1 MLNFVVCILRRKF
14 KLQHKSV
21 NFIYTNSNCYFLLKF
36 LKFYKNIFFKQTHNY
51 VQTCIACLIKRSV
64 FNITP
69 SAAST
74 NMTAP
79 SQILRAAVT
88 SSEKLT

>member
-1 MLNFVVCILRRKF
+1 M
-14 KLQHKSV
+14 
-21 NFIYTNSNCYFLLKF
+21 YA
-36 LKFYKNIFFKQTHNY
+36 
-51 VQTCIACLIKRSV
+51 QTCKACLINRSV

-74 NMTAP
+74 NITAP

-88 SSEKLT
+88 SSEKFT

>member
-1 MLNFVVCILRRKF
+1 M
-14 KLQHKSV
+14 
-21 NFIYTNSNCYFLLKF
+21 
-36 LKFYKNIFFKQTHNY
+36 
-51 VQTCIACLIKRSV
+51 ACLISRSV

-74 NMTAP
+74 NITAP

-88 SSEKLT
+88 SSEKFTCPNQQILLVSLKCTKNKTFYLVYQKYSLNMI